1 MLAGVTDIKRG
12 QEIIFAVKLM
22 VPNDERYRINPEI
35 VAGDFKIETWDF
47 SNTWQTSTTAIA
59 DLTNLPIVLDSN
71 GSTVL
76 VKLTTTETDHDI
88 VIVTAHDQDGL
99 GANWSDNAWIL
110 YPGLGY
116 ASTLSDMKG
125 ATFDPATDS
134 LEAIRDRG
142 DAAWGGAASDPWSVQ
157 LPGSYAAGTAGN
169 IVGTLLDV
177 AVSSRLAASNY
188 TAPDNATISS
198 IKQDTGATIPG
209 MLFDMQGATFDPAT
223 DSLEAIRDRGDAAW
237 TGSGGLTAQDVA
249 NAVWDEP
256 TANHQTAGTT
266 GKALTDAQSAGD
278 PWATALPGNYAAGT
292 AGSILAS
299 RASQASVDAL
309 PTATD
314 VRIEMDTNSTKLA
327 NLDTTV
333 SSRASQTS
341 VDVLQTSVGTV
352 VTTVS
357 GINTQ
362 VDLLVDF
369 AKNKKYLEKVD
380 TTWYLVIR
388 DATDTTDILRKAL
401 KKSDGTDIDDITAA
415 AVAQELASS
424 V

>member
-35 VAGDFKIETWDF
+35 VAGDFKIETWDYGD
-47 SNTWQTSTTAIA
+47 NWATSTTAIA
-59 DLTNLPIVLDSN
+59 DLATLPIVLDSN

-76 VKLTTTETDHDI
+76 IKLTASETDHDI

-116 ASTLSDMKG
+116 AATLKDMQG

-142 DAAWGGAASDPWSVQ
+142 DAAWGGAASDPWATQ

-177 AVSSRLAASNY
+177 AVSTRLAASNY
-188 TAPDNATISS
+188 VAPDNATISA
-198 IKQDTGATIPG
+198 IKQDTGTTIPS
-209 MLFDMQGATFDPAT
+209 MLSDIQGSAFDPAT

-249 NAVWDEP
+249 NAVWNEP
-256 TANHQTAGTT
+256 TSNHQTAGTT
-266 GKALTDAQSAGD
+266 GKALTDAQAAGD
-278 PWATALPGNYAAGT
+278 PWTASLPGSYGAGT
-292 AGSILAS
+292 AGYILAN
-299 RASQASVDAL
+299 RASQASVDTL
-309 PTATD
+309 
-314 VRIEMDTNSTKLA
+314 RKLA
-327 NLDTTV
+327 TNKMEFVNENGVTYLVVYDDDGTTV
-333 SSRASQTS
+333 LYKWPFKDSAS
-341 VDVLQTSVGTV
+341 
-352 VTTVS
+352 
-357 GINTQ
+357 
-362 VDLLVDF
+362 
-369 AKNKKYLEKVD
+369 A
-380 TTWYLVIR
+380 
-388 DATDTTDILRKAL
+388 
-401 KKSDGTDIDDITAA
+401 DIT
-415 AVAQELASS
+415 LADVGKLAKRLGS
-424 V
+424 VV